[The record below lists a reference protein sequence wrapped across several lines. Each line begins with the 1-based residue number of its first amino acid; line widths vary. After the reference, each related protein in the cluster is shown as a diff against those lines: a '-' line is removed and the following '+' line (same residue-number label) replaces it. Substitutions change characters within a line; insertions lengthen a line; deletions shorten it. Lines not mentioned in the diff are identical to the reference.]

1 MPYVPAPIIEKL
13 GFKLIFSSRDSF
25 SIVFV
30 GGIGLL
36 IVGIWVIFQPNKKH
50 ADLENA
56 RELWNINKP
65 ERYSYTLT
73 TGCMFI
79 EQHEMVHNEHGH
91 ISTPL
96 GGAPKAMPVT
106 IDDLFKQ
113 VGNANLTAYKAL
125 TEYHPYFGYPVL
137 FKTDGSKDVFDDECF
152 IQVTNFKVLNIS
164 ET

>member
-1 MPYVPAPIIEKL
+1 ML

-36 IVGIWVIFQPNKKH
+36 IISMWVIFQPNKKR
-50 ADLENA
+50 ADLENGRA
-56 RELWNINKP
+56 LWSINKP

-79 EQHEMVHNEHGH
+79 EQHEIVHSEYGNV
-91 ISTPL
+91 STPI
-96 GGAPKAMPVT
+96 GGAPQAKPVS
-106 IDDLFKQ
+106 IEDLFNQ
-113 VGNANLTAYKAL
+113 AENANLTAYKAL

-137 FKTDGSKDVFDDECF
+137 IKTDGSKDILDDECF
-152 IQVTNFKVLNIS
+152 IQVTSFRVLNS
-164 ET
+164 EET